1 MKKFL
6 LYITLSLVV
15 LYAKAQQDPMF
26 TQYMFDKMLINPAYV
41 GSSNWIVAT
50 AKYRNQF
57 VGVPGGPSTTTFT
70 FHAPIEKK
78 NVGLGLKFIS
88 DKTGVATNNWFTLN
102 GAYHVKLKEAKLS
115 FGLEAGF
122 INRNIDYSK
131 LAKYDLDD
139 NNIPLSENV
148 ILPDVSFGTY
158 FQTNKFYSGISLY
171 HLIANTSKTSSV
183 DVRLNKHYFAIVGNV
198 FDIVEKKFAID
209 PSLLVKYVAAAPLS
223 LDVNMNFVFNNR
235 FTFGTTWRQGDAMA
249 FIIKADITEQIRFA
263 YSYDLNTSGLSTF
276 SNGGHELLLSYGIK
290 ILPPPALKDV
300 HPRYYF

>member
-1 MKKFL
+1 MRKFL
-6 LYITLSLVV
+6 LYIVLTLVV
-15 LYAKAQQDPMF
+15 FCAKAQQDPMF
-26 TQYMFDKMLINPAYV
+26 TQYMFDKMLVNPAYV

-78 NVGLGLKFIS
+78 NLGLGLKFIS

-115 FGLEAGF
+115 FGLEGGI
-122 INRNIDYSK
+122 INRSVDYSQ
-131 LAKYDLDD
+131 LAKFDPNDA
-139 NNIPLSENV
+139 NIPQSENV
-148 ILPDVSFGTY
+148 FLPDVSFGTY
-158 FQTNKFYSGISLY
+158 FQTNKFYSGISMY
-171 HLIANTSKTSSV
+171 HLIPNASKSILG
-183 DVRLNKHYFAIVGNV
+183 DARLNKHFFGIVGNV

-209 PSLLVKYVAAAPLS
+209 PSILVKYVAAAPMQ
-223 LDVNMNFVFNNR
+223 LDVNLNFVYKNR
-235 FTFGTTWRQGDAMA
+235 FTLGTTWRQGDAMA
-249 FIIKADITEQIRFA
+249 FLFKADITEQIRFA
-263 YSYDLNTSGLSTF
+263 YSYDVNTSGLSTF
-276 SNGGHELLLSYGIK
+276 SNGGHEFMLSYGIK

>member
-57 VGVPGGPSTTTFT
+57 VGVPGGPSTMTFT

-78 NVGLGLKFIS
+78 NIGLGLKFIS

-122 INRNIDYSK
+122 INRNVDYSK
-131 LAKYDLDD
+131 LSKYDVDD
-139 NNIPLSENV
+139 NNIPIGENV

-158 FQTNKFYSGISLY
+158 FQTNKFYSGLSLY
-171 HLIANTSKTSSV
+171 HLIANTSKANNA

-198 FDIVEKKFAID
+198 FDVVDKKFAID
-209 PSLLVKYVAAAPLS
+209 PSLLVKYVNAAPLA
-223 LDVNMNFVFNNR
+223 LDVNVNFVFNNR
-235 FTFGTTWRQGDAMA
+235 FTFGTTWRKGDAMA

-290 ILPPPALKDV
+290 ILPPPTLKDV

>member
-171 HLIANTSKTSSV
+171 HLIANTSKTSFV